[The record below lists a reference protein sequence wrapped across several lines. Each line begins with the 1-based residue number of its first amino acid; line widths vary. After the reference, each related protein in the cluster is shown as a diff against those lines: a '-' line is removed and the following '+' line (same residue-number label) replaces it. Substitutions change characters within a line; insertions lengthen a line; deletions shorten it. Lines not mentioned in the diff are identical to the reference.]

1 MKTSVIKGVRNHKR
15 IISSVGA
22 SMAMEGLQPS
32 LHAQALGKQYLEDKI
47 TSKEAVARIKERHS
61 AKFGR

>member
-1 MKTSVIKGVRNHKR
+1 V
-15 IISSVGA
+15 A
-22 SMAMEGLQPS
+22 SMATEGLQPS

-47 TSKEAVARIKERHS
+47 TSREAVARIKERHS

>member
-1 MKTSVIKGVRNHKR
+1 MKTSVIKSARNRKR
-15 IISSVGA
+15 VISSVEA

-47 TSKEAVARIKERHS
+47 TSREAVARIKESHS

>member
-32 LHAQALGKQYLEDKI
+32 LHAQALCEQYLEYKI
-47 TSKEAVARIKERHS
+47 TAREAVARIKERHS